1 MGVIAWASRA
11 VCGWGSLDCCSRV
24 SVCVCVCEEGERGR
38 GCVGVIV
45 WVGVGSVGE
54 KGSVW
59 VEQP

>member
-1 MGVIAWASRA
+1 M
-11 VCGWGSLDCCSRV
+11 
-24 SVCVCVCEEGERGR
+24 CVCVRRGR
-38 GCVGVIV
+38 GGGGV